1 MGQSTEG
8 SGWLKT
14 TRVATAISAPD
25 WKDKKTAQNT
35 ARVWTISMEVVVVH
49 ASLTAPADGN
59 GHRLA
64 SLE

>member
-1 MGQSTEG
+1 MGQPTKALE
-8 SGWLKT
+8 WLQA

-25 WKDKKTAQNT
+25 WRNEKTAQNT
-35 ARVWTISMEVVVVH
+35 ARVWTTSMVIH